1 MTTTV
6 HGLAELA
13 ELAGADLGHTDW
25 VRLTPELMRGFGVA
39 TANPASAH
47 GQDADAHDGPY
58 GFAVVDGFHTL
69 ALAGVLFDRLLEVR
83 DIRMTVIY
91 GVNKLRF
98 PAPVP
103 TGGQVRLAAAVGAA
117 EPMDSGCVQL
127 VAECAME
134 LAEAEKPACVGSI
147 VYRFYT

>member
-6 HGLAELA
+6 PGLAGLTG
-13 ELAGADLGHTDW
+13 LAGMDLGRTAW
-25 VRLTPELMRGFGVA
+25 VRLTPDLVRGFGVA
-39 TANPASAH
+39 TANPASSH
-47 GQDADAHDGPY
+47 SPDADAHDGPY

-69 ALAGVLFDRLLEVR
+69 ALAGMLFDRLLEVR

-103 TGGQVRLAAAVGAA
+103 VGGQVRLAAAIGTVESMGG
-117 EPMDSGCVQL
+117 GCVQL
-127 VAECAME
+127 VADCAME
-134 LAEAEKPACVGSI
+134 MPEAEKPACAGSI
-147 VYRFYT
+147 VYRFYA